1 MGALLRD
8 HQFLDFCKVLKISGL
23 QPNDPDKKTIEK
35 AFRRLALKTHPDKG
49 KDIWENRSETKTN
62 DELNTVHSPL

>member
-8 HQFLDFCKVLKISGL
+8 HQFIDFCKVLKISGL

-49 KDIWENRSETKTN
+49 KDI
-62 DELNTVHSPL
+62 

>member
-8 HQFLDFCKVLKISGL
+8 HQFIDFCKILKISGL

-49 KDIWENRSETKTN
+49 KDICENRSEPKTN
-62 DELNTVHSPL
+62 DELNICSSW